1 METQIC
7 IRPVNN
13 TYPHP
18 HHTPRPHTHTIHP
31 HTLLTP
37 PPPLPA
43 PISIPTFPTAR
54 PDSKTSLDK
63 TRLLHTYLAAIP
75 SNFPSSLGLSP
86 CAQGQGTREENQA
99 RSRTSPAPS
108 HQTVSIACAL
118 EPACTGVWSIPSK
131 STSMVVITRVASR
144 QPEGSWKAG
153 HVNREI

>member
-1 METQIC
+1 MEWDGGYYSNYSVEKNKMETQIC

-37 PPPLPA
+37 PPALPA

-86 CAQGQGTREENQA
+86 CAQEEGTREENQA

-108 HQTVSIACAL
+108 HPRLSPLLVLWSRLVPVS
-118 EPACTGVWSIPSK
+118 G
-131 STSMVVITRVASR
+131 ASR
-144 QPEGSWKAG
+144 PNPPAWWWSQG
-153 HVNREI
+153 

>member
-99 RSRTSPAPS
+99 RSRTSPAPPTPDCLHCLCFGAGLYRCLEHPVQI
-108 HQTVSIACAL
+108 HQH
-118 EPACTGVWSIPSK
+118 GGDHK
-131 STSMVVITRVASR
+131 
-144 QPEGSWKAG
+144 GSQQAA
-153 HVNREI
+153 